1 MKKYLRVVKNTWEEM
16 LTYRLNF
23 FVWRIRSV
31 VFILTFYFLWAVIIP
46 KNGELFGYTQ
56 SQMLT
61 YILGTSLLS
70 AIVVSSRSHSIGED
84 INTGTLSNYLI
95 KPMSYFGY
103 YFSKDLGDK
112 AMNMLFS
119 IIELIGLFLL
129 LQPPLFLQTNSV
141 SLFLFFVTIGLGLIL
156 FFFFNVLLG
165 LIGFWSNDVWAPR
178 FIFFMTLNFFA
189 GIYFP
194 LDILPAS
201 IYAIYQLL
209 PFPYLLY
216 FPIKIYLGTLSF
228 PEIFIGI
235 CITSFWIFIMYF
247 VVKAIWRKGLVV
259 YTAEGR

>member
-1 MKKYLRVVKNTWEEM
+1 MKKYLQVAKNTWAEM

-31 VFILTFYFLWAVIIP
+31 IFILTFYFLWAVIIP
-46 KNGELFGYTQ
+46 NNGALFGYTQ

-103 YFSKDLGDK
+103 YFSKDIGDK
-112 AMNMLFS
+112 AMNSMFSVVELLVLF
-119 IIELIGLFLL
+119 FLL
-129 LQPPLFLQTNSV
+129 KPPLFLQTNISTV
-141 SLFLFFVTIGLGLIL
+141 FFFLLTAILGLVL

-165 LIGFWSNDVWAPR
+165 LVGFWSNDVWAPR

-194 LDILPAS
+194 LDILPKT
-201 IYAIYQLL
+201 IYTVYQLL

-216 FPIKIYLGTLSF
+216 FPLKTYLGSLSMT
-228 PEIFIGI
+228 EIFAGI
-235 CITSFWIFIMYF
+235 SITLVWIVLMYGI
-247 VVKAIWRKGLVV
+247 VTIIWRRGLLL